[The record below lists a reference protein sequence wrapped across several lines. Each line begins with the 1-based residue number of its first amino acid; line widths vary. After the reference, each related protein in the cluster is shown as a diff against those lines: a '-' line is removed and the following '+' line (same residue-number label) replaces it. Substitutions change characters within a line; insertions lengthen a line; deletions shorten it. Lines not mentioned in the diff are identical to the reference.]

1 MKDFIV
7 VDTEGYPELTEIAI
21 LDSQGSLIYQ
31 AFVENEFNSEER
43 KINVKSLKTIVED
56 FTKFAKYK
64 AIICHYAE
72 HDSEVL
78 KNSFD
83 KVSVSWTNFDFVCS
97 YELAKKYFK
106 LDGYSLEY
114 LSKHFKLKV
123 NNKYFNSD
131 FAHGAQYDAQFTY
144 QLYLKIMLENK
155 PNPFGSSRVDTV
167 FQNHP
172 DLKTIY
178 QDEFEILKSIVSEI
192 KADPN
197 HQSRGAV
204 VLGKAGSGKTHL
216 MMRLAKDLLKSNRL
230 LFIRQPNHP
239 NAVLYHTYSRILE
252 SFLEII
258 PDSPYSQLEYL
269 LAQSFSR
276 IMIDILQKKDKLTK
290 NGEKIL
296 NELLKDA
303 LNIYSFL
310 GGENTETKRRN
321 WQVIEKETLAWWA
334 KKYGFSGYSASIIK
348 GLIKFCRYSDPH
360 RRELVRKWLSAKQL
374 ESSELEKINLENW
387 GDDISQEDF
396 SLEAI
401 GVFSKLSIIDEPLII
416 IFDQL
421 EGLKYN
427 EELLL
432 NFGEALKELFTYAPN
447 SLIILNLFPD
457 RWEYFKNIF
466 NDAIIDR
473 ISQYEVSLGGIT
485 NHQLQQIL
493 ELKAEI
499 NDIDIKTIFTPDDLK
514 VILSQSSIRSVL
526 NWASHYY
533 RHKIEGI
540 ALPKNMLSFEE
551 EIRIEIRTI
560 NDDISWLKQQI
571 QRADATIIS
580 DNSSNYKTN
589 VKQIDTAIKG
599 YEQQVQDYLV
609 QQQELFEQTYHRNMI
624 ISDSDDIG
632 KIITISEVFK
642 TFKVLETDV
651 LRMGKKKLPEHLL
664 IKTKDKS
671 FVVAFLQASGR
682 SFTARIQNFNQLV
695 LYHKNIR
702 FRLFRDVRESK
713 ITAKVGKAEI
723 EKLNNTSNGSFMYLE
738 KADRINLEI
747 VYKMVVDI
755 QNKDFEIPLQ
765 EALQAL
771 ESLMSDY
778 WLVQIFKL
786 SKRKV

>member
-1 MKDFIV
+1 MKNFIV
-7 VDTEGYPELTEIAI
+7 VDTEGYPELSEIAI
-21 LDSQGSLIYQ
+21 LDSQGMLIYQ
-31 AFVENEFNSEER
+31 AFVENE
-43 KINVKSLKTIVED
+43 SLKTIVEN
-56 FTKFAKYK
+56 FSKLAESK
-64 AIICHYAE
+64 AIVCHYAE
-72 HDSEVL
+72 HDSQVL

-83 KVSVSWTNFDFVCS
+83 KVSINWRNFDFVCS
-97 YELAKKYFK
+97 YELAKKHFK

-123 NNKYFNSD
+123 NEQYFNPD
-131 FAHGAQYDAQFTY
+131 FAHGAQYDALFTY

-192 KADPN
+192 KNDPN
-197 HQSRGAV
+197 HQSRGAI
-204 VLGKAGSGKTHL
+204 VLGQAGSGKTHL
-216 MMRLAKDLLKSNRL
+216 MMRLAKELLKSNRL

-269 LAQSFSR
+269 LAQSFSQ
-276 IMIDILQKKDKLTK
+276 IMIDTLQKKSKLTK
-290 NGEKIL
+290 KLEKLL
-296 NELLKDA
+296 NDLRENA
-303 LNIYSFL
+303 LNIYDIL
-310 GGENTETKRRN
+310 GGENTDVKQRN
-321 WQVIEKETLAWWA
+321 WQYIEKETLEWWA
-334 KKYGFSGYSASIIK
+334 KKYGFGGYSASIIK

-374 ESSELEKINLENW
+374 EPSELEKIKLDNW
-387 GDDISQEDF
+387 EDDISQEDF

-421 EGLKYN
+421 EGLKYH
-427 EELLL
+427 EELLF

-457 RWEYFKNIF
+457 RWEYFKNVF

-473 ISQYEVSLGGIT
+473 ISQYEVALGGIT
-485 NHQLQQIL
+485 THQLQQIL

-499 NDIDIKTIFTPDDLK
+499 NDIDIKAIFTADDFN

-533 RHKIEGI
+533 RHRIEGI
-540 ALPKNMLSFEE
+540 ALPKNLLSFEE
-551 EIRIEIRTI
+551 EIRVEIRTI
-560 NDDISWLKQQI
+560 QNDISWLKQQI
-571 QRADATIIS
+571 QRADTTIIPE
-580 DNSSNYKTN
+580 NSSEYQTN
-589 VKQIDTAIKG
+589 VKEIATAIKG
-599 YEQQVQDYLV
+599 NEQQVQDYLV
-609 QQQELFEQTYHRNMI
+609 QQTELFEQTYQKNLI

-642 TFKVLETDV
+642 TIKVLETDI
-651 LRMGKKKLPEHLL
+651 LRMGKKKLPEHIL

-695 LYHKNIR
+695 FYHKNTR

-723 EKLNNTSNGSFMYLE
+723 EKLNNTPNGSFRYME
-738 KADRINLEI
+738 KADRINLEV

-755 QNKDFEIPLQ
+755 QNKDFEISLP
-765 EALQAL
+765 EALKAL

-778 WLVQIFKL
+778 WLIQIFKL
-786 SKRKV
+786 SKQKV

>member
-21 LDSQGSLIYQ
+21 LDSQGLLIYQ
-31 AFVENEFNSEER
+31 AFVENE
-43 KINVKSLKTIVED
+43 SLKTIVEN
-56 FTKFAKYK
+56 FAKFADSKS
-64 AIICHYAE
+64 IVCHFAE
-72 HDSEVL
+72 HDIKVL

-83 KVSVSWTNFDFVCS
+83 KVSINWTNFNFVCS
-97 YELAKKYFK
+97 CELAKKHFK

-123 NNKYFNSD
+123 NEQYFNPD
-131 FAHGAQYDAQFTY
+131 FAHGAQYDALFTY
-144 QLYLKIMLENK
+144 QLYLKIMLDNK

-178 QDEFEILKSIVSEI
+178 QDEFDILKSIVSEI
-192 KADPN
+192 KNDAN
-197 HQSRGAV
+197 HQSRGAI

-239 NAVLYHTYSRILE
+239 NAILYHTYSRILE

-276 IMIDILQKKDKLTK
+276 IMIDTLQKKNKLTK
-290 NGEKIL
+290 NLEKIL
-296 NELLKDA
+296 NDLLDNA
-303 LNIYSFL
+303 LNIYDIL
-310 GGENTETKRRN
+310 GGENTDVKRRN
-321 WQVIEKETLAWWA
+321 WQYIEKVTLEWWA
-334 KKYGFSGYSASIIK
+334 TKYGFGGYSASIIK

-374 ESSELEKINLENW
+374 EQGELEKIQLDNW

-401 GVFSKLSIIDEPLII
+401 GVFSKLSIVDEPLII

-421 EGLKYN
+421 EGLKYH
-427 EELLL
+427 EELLF

-457 RWEYFKNIF
+457 RWEYFKNVF

-473 ISQYEVSLGGIT
+473 ISQYEVSLDGIT
-485 NHQLQQIL
+485 NAQLKQIL

-499 NDIDIKTIFTPDDLK
+499 NDIDIKTIFTADDLN
-514 VILSQSSIRSVL
+514 VILSKSSIRGVL

-551 EIRIEIRTI
+551 EIRVEIRTI
-560 NDDISWLKQQI
+560 QNDISWLKQHI
-571 QRADATIIS
+571 QGDKVVIHDNLNEIAAPVFAPAT
-580 DNSSNYKTN
+580 
-589 VKQIDTAIKG
+589 VG

-609 QQQELFEQTYHRNMI
+609 QQKELFEQTYHQNMI

-642 TFKVLETDV
+642 TIKVLETDI
-651 LRMGKKKLPEHLL
+651 LIMGKKKLPEHLL

-695 LYHKNIR
+695 LHNKKIR

-723 EKLNNTSNGSFMYLE
+723 ESLNNSPNGSFMYLE
-738 KADRINLEI
+738 KADRINLEL

-755 QNKDFEIPLQ
+755 QNKDFEIDLP
-765 EALQAL
+765 EALKAL
-771 ESLMSDY
+771 ESLMGDY
-778 WLVQIFKL
+778 WLIQIFKL
-786 SKRKV
+786 AKALE